1 MSELP
6 KLDLTSGTWSLSSKI
21 NIPQTDSL
29 ISLLSDNE
37 DENEDKVD
45 SFNSCFK
52 AAFHN
57 IFSTKKKIDNIEQI
71 DTDLIYFTNNSS
83 KSISKK
89 STQTQITQVKRQLF
103 KTEIKLIP
111 KKRGRKLESNSLL
124 NSNKTLKSH
133 DKYTMDNILR
143 KVQIHFVSFI
153 IDFLNDIL
161 KELHFEESFLNI
173 DHGFKRDISKKKLKE
188 LKTKKIFDI
197 VCIDISTKYLTKDKS
212 YNRNIYTKVKNK
224 ENKIINKLFDAYY
237 FEIFD
242 IYYKNQSKFID
253 LQKFGLEKEFKL
265 SNKTETF
272 IDLLKKYENEEK
284 YVKNLKISISQNYLK
299 KDL

>member
-6 KLDLTSGTWSLSSKI
+6 KLDLTSGIWSLSSKI
-21 NIPQTDSL
+21 NIPQKDSL

-45 SFNSCFK
+45 SFNSCFN

-57 IFSTKKKIDNIEQI
+57 IFSTKKNIDNIEQI

-89 STQTQITQVKRQLF
+89 STQTQITQVRRQLF

-111 KKRGRKLESNSLL
+111 KKRGRKLESNNLL

-133 DKYTMDNILR
+133 DKYTMDNLLR
-143 KVQIHFVSFI
+143 KVQIHFISFI

-173 DHGFKRDISKKKLKE
+173 DHGFKRDISKTKLKE
-188 LKTKKIFDI
+188 LKKKKISDI
-197 VCIDISTKYLTKDKS
+197 VCIDISTKYLTKNKS
-212 YNRNIYTKVKNK
+212 ENINIYTKVK
-224 ENKIINKLFDAYY
+224 
-237 FEIFD
+237 
-242 IYYKNQSKFID
+242 
-253 LQKFGLEKEFKL
+253 
-265 SNKTETF
+265 
-272 IDLLKKYENEEK
+272 KKK
-284 YVKNLKISISQNYLK
+284 MK
-299 KDL
+299 

>member
-6 KLDLTSGTWSLSSKI
+6 KLDQTSGTWSLSSKI
-21 NIPQTDSL
+21 NIPQNDSL

-45 SFNSCFK
+45 SFNSCFN

-57 IFSTKKKIDNIEQI
+57 IFSTKKNIDNIEQI

-103 KTEIKLIP
+103 KTEKKLIP
-111 KKRGRKLESNSLL
+111 KKRGRKLESNNLL

-133 DKYTMDNILR
+133 DKYSMDNILR

-173 DHGFKRDISKKKLKE
+173 DHRFKRDISKTKLKE
-188 LKTKKIFDI
+188 LKKKKISDI
-197 VCIDISTKYLTKDKS
+197 VCIGISTKYLTKDKS
-212 YNRNIYTKVKNK
+212 ENINIYTKVKKK
-224 ENKIINKLFDAYY
+224 ENEIINKIFDAYY
-237 FEIFD
+237 FDIFD
-242 IYYKNQSKFID
+242 IYYKSQSKFIN
-253 LQKFGLEKEFKL
+253 LKKIGLEKEFKL
-265 SNKTETF
+265 SNETETF
-272 IDLLKKYENEEK
+272 MDLLKKYEDDEK
-284 YVKNLKISISQNYLK
+284 YVKNLNISISQNYLK
-299 KDL
+299 KYL